1 MKKIFVLFSALSLV
15 LMLVA
20 CGEDTTTMEN
30 DYSYK
35 LGMSAYTHTDGS
47 RGYAEDKNGRARF
60 STTYVSAVFDDD
72 GTIMDVKIDEVESN
86 VDFDA
91 SGALV
96 GYMGGNVQSK
106 KELGDAYG
114 MKAYS
119 GIGKEWYEQIEYL
132 ENWLKGKKISDLK
145 KADSRPDS
153 SSAMSGSM
161 SMPATDSGGIVS
173 DATSAINSVADGIM
187 DGAEDLMDSAEN
199 MMGFAD
205 EDLKAGVTID
215 TGYIRTALE
224 QAYNDAK

>member
-1 MKKIFVLFSALSLV
+1 M
-15 LMLVA
+15 
-20 CGEDTTTMEN
+20 
-30 DYSYK
+30 
-35 LGMSAYTHTDGS
+35 
-47 RGYAEDKNGRARF
+47 
-60 STTYVSAVFDDD
+60 
-72 GTIMDVKIDEVESN
+72 
-86 VDFDA
+86 DFDA

>member
-1 MKKIFVLFSALSLV
+1 MKKLFVLFSALSLV
-15 LMLVA
+15 LILVA
-20 CGEDTTTMEN
+20 CGEDTTMMEN

-60 STTYVSAVFDDD
+60 STTYVSAVFGDD

-96 GYMGGNVQSK
+96 NYMGGNVQSK

-114 MKAYS
+114 MKDYS

-145 KADSRPDS
+145 KAESRSDS
-153 SSAMSGSM
+153 SAVSGGM

-187 DGAEDLMDSAEN
+187 DGAEDLMDGAGN

>member
-1 MKKIFVLFSALSLV
+1 MKKLFVLFSALSLV
-15 LMLVA
+15 LILVA
-20 CGEDTTTMEN
+20 CGEDTTMMEN

-60 STTYVSAVFDDD
+60 STTYVSAVFGDD

-96 GYMGGNVQSK
+96 NYMGGNVQSK

-114 MKAYS
+114 MKDYS

-132 ENWLKGKKISDLK
+132 ENWLKGKKINDLE
-145 KADSRPDS
+145 KAESRSDS
-153 SSAMSGSM
+153 SAVSGGM

-187 DGAEDLMDSAEN
+187 DGAEDLMDGAEN

>member
-1 MKKIFVLFSALSLV
+1 MKKLFVLFSALSLV
-15 LMLVA
+15 LILVA
-20 CGEDTTTMEN
+20 CGEDTTMMEN

-60 STTYVSAVFDDD
+60 STTYVSAVFGDD

-96 GYMGGNVQSK
+96 NYMGGNVQSK

-114 MKAYS
+114 MKDYS

-132 ENWLKGKKISDLK
+132 ENWLKGKKINDLK
-145 KADSRPDS
+145 KAESRSDS
-153 SSAMSGSM
+153 SAVSGGM

-187 DGAEDLMDSAEN
+187 DGAEN